1 MRFCQAVA
9 GLGFKVTLHQSSIL
23 QGCTLSGLCATHNKH
38 GLMNNAI
45 HLRSF
50 LYYVFSFPLGSLF
63 AVSISFTCDETLM
76 SGGGDCSTKVLGGLH
91 LWYYHLF
98 PLWWK
103 KCREQEKLFILL
115 QCVKSNQHYAVM
127 HGWWQSLWEISFLD
141 TCVWSC
147 YTFRLVCAPICFPY
161 CLCGFGMSIFPLA
174 MVAITFMLI
183 FRIFLARVKQLER
196 PWVIG
201 CIVFNRS
208 IRST

>member
-115 QCVKSNQHYAVM
+115 QCVKSNQHSNVTTRRLEHHNSTSYCCTLYVHCM
-127 HGWWQSLWEISFLD
+127 LWCMD
-141 TCVWSC
+141 DDNH
-147 YTFRLVCAPICFPY
+147 
-161 CLCGFGMSIFPLA
+161 CG
-174 MVAITFMLI
+174 
-183 FRIFLARVKQLER
+183 R
-196 PWVIG
+196 
-201 CIVFNRS
+201 
-208 IRST
+208 